1 MKRRLNNIVLFMVL
15 LLMCGCLNGCGGQF
29 QQMTAVDKAGTVAK
43 EISLTYINLY
53 TTAENITRT
62 GSPMQNTFMRENI
75 NPKMNDA
82 KLAIASMDRAIAMW
96 KDTGI
101 DTLNAQ
107 KQQDNILKM
116 LVDINKLFTEVPKK

>member
-1 MKRRLNNIVLFMVL
+1 MRRKSFSLLLVL
-15 LLMCGCLNGCGGQF
+15 LFIISCGSFGQ
-29 QQMTAVDKAGTVAK
+29 MKPVDKAGTIAK

-62 GSPMQNTFMRENI
+62 GSPMQTTFMRENI
-75 NPKMNDA
+75 NPKMNDV
-82 KLAIASMDRAIAMW
+82 KLAIASMDRAIAIW

-107 KQQDNILKM
+107 KQQDNILQ
-116 LVDINKLFTEVPKK
+116 LLLDLNKLFTEVPKK